1 VFYPPS
7 PQTRGSKIEKEVG
20 IVELVNKNNE
30 GGMED
35 KTELDFTASAM
46 GILLLFFYVCGL

>member
-1 VFYPPS
+1 MV
-7 PQTRGSKIEKEVG
+7 I
-20 IVELVNKNNE
+20 KNNE

-35 KTELDFTASAM
+35 KTELDFTAGIM

>member
-7 PQTRGSKIEKEVG
+7 PQSECSKVEKRF
-20 IVELVNKNNE
+20 ELVKMDIRKTK

-35 KTELDFTASAM
+35 KTELDFTAVAM
-46 GILLLFFYVCGL
+46 GILLLNSHPKD